1 MPTSSRLLLIVT
13 LSLPCSCRAP
23 SLNAS
28 AHYGRVGLAGGILAD
43 ATPGAGTNS
52 WSELG
57 LGSSEGAP
65 GATFDSEWG
74 ISHLSISTSQSHFR
88 GTGSISSDI
97 EIAGDTISVGSDVE
111 SDLDFRVSSALL
123 TWDLMPSEFD
133 FELGLGLA
141 VLDLDMEL
149 QDTLTST
156 EVTTDESLPIPVLA
170 ARVGLTNGPWE
181 AEATLA
187 GLDVE
192 VDGTSAVFFDLDAQA
207 RYHLIK
213 GTDLAVGADRLD
225 AYFLLGYRATDLDLE
240 DDQTQISLD
249 LSGPYIGLRMSF

>member
-1 MPTSSRLLLIVT
+1 MPTSSRLLLIAT

-28 AHYGRVGLAGGILAD
+28 AHYGRVDLGGGILAD
-43 ATPGAGTNS
+43 AAPGGTKNS
-52 WSELG
+52 WGELG
-57 LGSSEGAP
+57 LGNSEGAL

-74 ISHLSISTSQSHFR
+74 ISHLSISTRQSHFR

-97 EIAGDTISVGSDVE
+97 EIDGDTISVGSDVE
-111 SDLDFRVSSALL
+111 SDLEFGVSSALL
-123 TWDLMPSEFD
+123 TWDLMPAEFD

-149 QDTLTST
+149 EDTLTST
-156 EVTTDESLPIPVLA
+156 AVTTDETLPIPVLA

-187 GLDVE
+187 GLDVQ
-192 VDGTSAVFFDLDAQA
+192 VDGTSAVFFDLDAQG
-207 RYHLIK
+207 RYHLI
-213 GTDLAVGADRLD
+213 VGAERLD
-225 AYFLLGYRATDLDLE
+225 AYLLLGYRATDLDLDNE
-240 DDQTQISLD
+240 GDETQISLD